1 MMLTKFKDFIKRR
14 WRLLLLVAAMIIVA
28 VAAYYFIKIKRKQ

>member
-1 MMLTKFKDFIKRR
+1 MTALAKVRDFVKRR
-14 WRLLLLVAAMIIVA
+14 WKLLLIVAAMIIA

>member
-1 MMLTKFKDFIKRR
+1 MISQIKNFVKRR
-14 WRLLLLVAAMIIVA
+14 WKLLLIVAAMIIA